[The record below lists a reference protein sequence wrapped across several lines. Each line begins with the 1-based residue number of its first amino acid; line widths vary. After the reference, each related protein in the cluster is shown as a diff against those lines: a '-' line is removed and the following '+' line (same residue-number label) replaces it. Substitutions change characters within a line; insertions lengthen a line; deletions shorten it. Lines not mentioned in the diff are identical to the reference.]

1 MGTNLAMARGFKV
14 SKIIKTNMAAR
25 RNLFN
30 KCFSLLLLTYRP
42 YLNIRN
48 NEKTQTHSLTVTFST
63 QNVSPQNFE
72 REDEYERDKYRTHNT
87 TKPRVGVFV
96 MVGGLSCI
104 YGVTNKENTPSK
116 PVRDK
121 SGRFST
127 PAKKEYKLVDRCQ
140 GLREYQQQRTKRK
153 LDFASDSDESSPAK
167 RETRASQVR
176 LWSFF
181 TFSMS
186 LERCFR

>member
-14 SKIIKTNMAAR
+14 SKIIKSNMAAR

-30 KCFSLLLLTYRP
+30 KCFSLLLRTYRP

-48 NEKTQTHSLTVTFST
+48 NEKTRTHSLTVTFIT
-63 QNVSPQNFE
+63 QNNVSPQNFE
-72 REDEYERDKYRTHNT
+72 REDERDEYRTHNT

-96 MVGGLSCI
+96 MVGGLTCI
-104 YGVTNKENTPSK
+104 YGITNKENTPSK
-116 PVRDK
+116 RVRGK

-127 PAKKEYKLVDRCQ
+127 PKKEYKLVKNVDRCQ

-153 LDFASDSDESSPAK
+153 LDFAPDSDENSPAK

-176 LWSFF
+176 LWSFL
-181 TFSMS
+181 T
-186 LERCFR
+186 RVTH